1 MLGPD
6 LVNEILTV
14 FRHVG
19 ELAATALPHV
29 ITSGAQPNSFVFKVL
44 ALLGVEV
51 STVQIMLPPMV
62 VISLPGARGVA
73 EAQTGLCP
81 PEILLRAM
89 DLLQHDGLRELAK

>member
-6 LVNEILTV
+6 LVNEILVV

-19 ELAATALPHV
+19 ELAAIASSHV
-29 ITSGAQPNSFVFKVL
+29 LTSGAQPDSFVFKGF

-62 VISLPGARGVA
+62 VISPPGARGVA

-89 DLLQHDGLRELAK
+89 DLLQHDGLLE